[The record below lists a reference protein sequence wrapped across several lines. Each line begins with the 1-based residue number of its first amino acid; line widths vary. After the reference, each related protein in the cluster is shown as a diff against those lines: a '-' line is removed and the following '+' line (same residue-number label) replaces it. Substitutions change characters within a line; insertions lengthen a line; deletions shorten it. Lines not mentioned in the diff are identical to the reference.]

1 MRELIERLYREQ
13 TLAPG
18 ELRTLLLECR
28 GEDLDFLMQKARAVA
43 QSHFGN
49 KIYIR
54 GLIEIGNCC
63 HNDCFYCGIRK
74 SNRHLK
80 RYRLDVETI
89 LACCRHGYE
98 LGFRTFVLQGGEDNY
113 MNDDRVTEVVTAIRT
128 EFPDVAITLS
138 LGERPTLSYERFFR
152 QVPTAICCA
161 TKRTTKHITVA
172 CILKTCHYPTACVV

>member
-49 KIYIR
+49 RIYIR

-63 HNDCFYCGIRK
+63 HK
-74 SNRHLK
+74 
-80 RYRLDVETI
+80 
-89 LACCRHGYE
+89 
-98 LGFRTFVLQGGEDNY
+98 
-113 MNDDRVTEVVTAIRT
+113 
-128 EFPDVAITLS
+128 
-138 LGERPTLSYERFFR
+138 
-152 QVPTAICCA
+152 VPTGCGNHSGLLPAWI
-161 TKRTTKHITVA
+161 
-172 CILKTCHYPTACVV
+172 

>member
-49 KIYIR
+49 RIYIR

-74 SNRHLK
+74 SNRQMQKLFWPAADMDTSWDSVPSSCK
-80 RYRLDVETI
+80 E
-89 LACCRHGYE
+89 E
-98 LGFRTFVLQGGEDNY
+98 K
-113 MNDDRVTEVVTAIRT
+113 
-128 EFPDVAITLS
+128 IT
-138 LGERPTLSYERFFR
+138 T
-152 QVPTAICCA
+152 
-161 TKRTTKHITVA
+161 
-172 CILKTCHYPTACVV
+172 

>member
-1 MRELIERLYREQ
+1 MRELIERLYREL

-28 GEDLDFLMQKARAVA
+28 GEDLDLLMQKARAVA

-80 RYRLDVETI
+80 RYRLDAETI

-138 LGERPTLSYERFFR
+138 LGEHPTLSYERFFR
-152 QVPTAICCA
+152 QVPIAICCA
-161 TKRTTKHITVA
+161 TKRTTKHITAA
-172 CILKTCHYPTACVV
+172 CILKACRCPTAYVV

>member
-28 GEDLDFLMQKARAVA
+28 GEDLDFLMQKARAVT

-49 KIYIR
+49 RIYIR

-80 RYRLDVETI
+80 RYRLDAETI

-113 MNDDRVTEVVTAIRT
+113 MNDDRVTEVVTAIRPNSPMWPSPFHLVNALH
-128 EFPDVAITLS
+128 FPTNV
-138 LGERPTLSYERFFR
+138 FFR
-152 QVPTAICCA
+152 QVPIAICCA
-161 TKRTTKHITVA
+161 TKRTMKHITAA
-172 CILKTCHYPTACVV
+172 CTLKTCRCPTACVV

>member
-89 LACCRHGYE
+89 LACSRHGYE